1 MSAPRG
7 RRTAGRLWA
16 RAVGD
21 EPERG
26 SMAIEL
32 VGFVTVLVF
41 ATILLVQGFM
51 VVTVISS
58 AQQAARDGARAQMGG
73 GSATEAVYAQ
83 LPDWVTV
90 QDIRTGAGAVAG
102 CAGRCVAVEVR
113 VPLGLPGWSS
123 KDVTVVRTAELPE
136 E

>member
-1 MSAPRG
+1 MDAPRRG
-7 RRTAGRLWA
+7 PGARVWS
-16 RAVGD
+16 RAVAGD
-21 EPERG
+21 TERG

-41 ATILLVQGFM
+41 VTILLVQGFM
-51 VVTVISS
+51 VVSVMSS

-73 GSATEAVYAQ
+73 GSAGAAVHAQ
-83 LPDWVTV
+83 LPDWITV

-102 CAGRCVAVEVR
+102 CTGQCVAVEVR